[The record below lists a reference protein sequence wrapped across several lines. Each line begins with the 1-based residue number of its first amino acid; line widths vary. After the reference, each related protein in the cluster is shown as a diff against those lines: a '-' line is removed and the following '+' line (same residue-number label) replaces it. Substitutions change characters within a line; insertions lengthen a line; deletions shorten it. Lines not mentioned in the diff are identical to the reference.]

1 MRSKGLTSSSVGA
14 DTRTSKHR
22 LRIGAMILLVLFAHK
37 IRRIFVMY
45 FSIVR
50 RNAAWA
56 SRVNASASLMMTT
69 AV

>member
-50 RNAAWA
+50 RKAA
-56 SRVNASASLMMTT
+56 
-69 AV
+69 